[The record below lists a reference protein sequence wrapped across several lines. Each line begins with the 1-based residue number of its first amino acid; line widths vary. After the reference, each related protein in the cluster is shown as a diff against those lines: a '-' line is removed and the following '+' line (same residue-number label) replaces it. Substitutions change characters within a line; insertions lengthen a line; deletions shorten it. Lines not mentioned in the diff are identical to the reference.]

1 MRSKALQRYSG
12 GLSRRPIAGRVG
24 PDRRGLAAVSGFVWL
39 RAAVA
44 CGLLLGALPEAGFG
58 EGREGDAGGNA
69 TVQRFQLLNGLRVVL
84 LHRQG
89 GDRLVVNLLIR
100 SGSTLDPVHKS
111 GLARLS
117 ARRLLVQSP
126 DDTKELEV
134 LGIELQVD
142 VQPDATILR
151 AGMPPRRLRTFL
163 DLLGAALAPPP
174 FEDEVAPATAPVQD
188 DPPGKNPDG
197 LAHGRFRRAIFGDH
211 PYGNGSGTRK
221 GAEAIRYG
229 DLDDFRRRHYI
240 PNNASLIVVGAIP
253 GRELLDAAREKLGPW
268 TKGVPEEPGYPE
280 FPRLDRLSIQLVGEE
295 EDGSEA
301 GIVFG
306 HRAPRRSSGDFY
318 SLEVLNLLLGGL
330 GTGSRLSR
338 MFLTHRINYRFLD
351 SRIRF
356 FRIGGM
362 LQVLAKVPTQA
373 APGALTAILEAI
385 ESLKQTPVSEAE
397 LESAKTHLI
406 ASHGERM
413 RSAAAIADEL
423 TQMELFSLSKDFMH
437 RFGDHVRNLTPE
449 DIQGAAKAHF
459 STTRAVAVVTGS
471 NPNLRSRWDR
481 FGTAE
486 VVALPARSESQ

>member
-1 MRSKALQRYSG
+1 MLQGYSG
-12 GLSRRPIAGRVG
+12 GLFRRPITRRIGS
-24 PDRRGLAAVSGFVWL
+24 DRRGLAAVGRLVWL
-39 RAAVA
+39 GSALAS
-44 CGLLLGALPEAGFG
+44 GLLLGALPESGFG
-58 EGREGDAGGNA
+58 EAGERDAGGNA
-69 TVQRFQLLNGLRVVL
+69 TVQRFQLLNGLRILL

-89 GDRLVVNLLIR
+89 DDRLVVNLLVR
-100 SGSTLDPVHKS
+100 SGSTLDPSHKP

-126 DDTKELEV
+126 DDTKELQV
-134 LGIELQVD
+134 LGIELRVD

-151 AGMPPRRLRTFL
+151 ADMPPRRLRTFL

-174 FEDEVAPATAPVQD
+174 FEDKVTQAAAPVKED
-188 DPPGKNPDG
+188 SPGNTPDG
-197 LAHGRFRRAIFGDH
+197 LDHGRFRRAIFGDH
-211 PYGNGSGTRK
+211 PYGNGSGRRK
-221 GAEAIRYG
+221 GAEAILYG

-240 PNNASLIVVGAIP
+240 PNDASLIVVGPIP
-253 GRELLDAAREKLGPW
+253 GQELLDAAREKLGPW
-268 TKGVPEEPGYPE
+268 TKGALQEPGYPE

-306 HRAPRRSSGDFY
+306 HRTPRRSSSDFY
-318 SLEVLNLLLGGL
+318 SLEVLNMLLGGL

-338 MFLTHRINYRFLD
+338 VFLAHRINYLFLD

-362 LQVLAKVPTQA
+362 LQVLAKVPGKA
-373 APGALTAILEAI
+373 APGALAAILEAV

-397 LESAKTHLI
+397 LESAKTRLI

-413 RSAAAIADEL
+413 RSPEAVADEL
-423 TQMELFSLSKDFMH
+423 TQMELYSLSKDFLH
-437 RFGDHVRNLTPE
+437 RFGDHVRRLTPE
-449 DIQGAAKAHF
+449 DIQGAAKAHL

-471 NPNLRSRWDR
+471 NSTARSGWDR

-486 VVALPARSESQ
+486 VVALPVRSE

>member
-1 MRSKALQRYSG
+1 MQGYSG
-12 GLSRRPIAGRVG
+12 GLFRRPITRRIGSH
-24 PDRRGLAAVSGFVWL
+24 RRGLAAAGRSVWL
-39 RAAVA
+39 GSALAS
-44 CGLLLGALPEAGFG
+44 GLLLGVLPESGFG
-58 EGREGDAGGNA
+58 EGRERDAGGNA
-69 TVQRFQLLNGLRVVL
+69 TVQRFQLLNGLRILL
-84 LHRQG
+84 LHHPG
-89 GDRLVVNLLIR
+89 DDRLVVNLLVR
-100 SGSTLDPVHKS
+100 SGSTRDPAHKP
-111 GLARLS
+111 GLAHLS

-126 DDTKELEV
+126 DDTKELQV
-134 LGIELQVD
+134 LSIELRVD

-174 FEDEVAPATAPVQD
+174 FEDKVTQAAAPVKE
-188 DPPGKNPDG
+188 DPPGKSPDG

-211 PYGNGSGTRK
+211 PYGNGSGRMK
-221 GAEAIRYG
+221 GAEAILYG

-240 PNNASLIVVGAIP
+240 PNDASLIVVGPIP

-268 TKGVPEEPGYPE
+268 TKGVPQEPGYPE

-306 HRAPRRSSGDFY
+306 HRTPRRSSSDFY

-338 MFLTHRINYRFLD
+338 VFLTHRINYLFLD

-362 LQVLAKVPTQA
+362 LQVLAKVPTQV
-373 APGALTAILEAI
+373 APGALTAILEAV

-397 LESAKTHLI
+397 LESAKTRLI

-413 RSAAAIADEL
+413 RSPEAVADEL
-423 TQMELFSLSKDFMH
+423 TQMELFSLSKDFLH
-437 RFGDHVRNLTPE
+437 RFGDRVRRLTPE
-449 DIQGAAKAHF
+449 DIQGAAKAHL

-471 NPNLRSRWDR
+471 NPTARSRWDR

-486 VVALPARSESQ
+486 VVALPVRSE

>member
-1 MRSKALQRYSG
+1 MQGYSG
-12 GLSRRPIAGRVG
+12 GLPRGPVARRIGS
-24 PDRRGLAAVSGFVWL
+24 DRRGLAAVNRSVWL
-39 RAAVA
+39 GAALA
-44 CGLLLGALPEAGFG
+44 GGLLLGALPAVGFG
-58 EGREGDAGGNA
+58 EGREPDARENA
-69 TVQRFQLLNGLRVVL
+69 TVQRYQLLNGLRILL
-84 LHRQG
+84 LHRQD

-100 SGSTLDPVHKS
+100 SGSSLDPARKS

-117 ARRLLVQSP
+117 AGRLLVRTP
-126 DDTKELEV
+126 DDTKELQV

-151 AGMPPRRLRTFL
+151 AGMPPRRMRTFL

-174 FEDEVAPATAPVQD
+174 FEDRVPPATAPVKD
-188 DPPGKNPDG
+188 DSPEKSPDG
-197 LAHGRFRRAIFGDH
+197 LAQGRFRRAIFGDH
-211 PYGNGSGTRK
+211 PYGNGSETGK
-221 GAEAIRYG
+221 GAEAILYG

-240 PNNASLIVVGAIP
+240 PNDASLIVVGPIP

-268 TKGVPEEPGYPE
+268 TKGVPQEAGYPE
-280 FPRLDRLSIQLVGEE
+280 FPRLDRLSIQLVGDD

-306 HRAPRRSSGDFY
+306 HRTPRRLSGDFY

-338 MFLTHRINYRFLD
+338 VFLTHRINYRFLD

-362 LQVLAKVPTQA
+362 LQVLAKVPAQA
-373 APGALTAILEAI
+373 APGALTAILEAV

-397 LESAKTHLI
+397 LESAKRQLI
-406 ASHGERM
+406 DSHGERM
-413 RSAAAIADEL
+413 QSSEAVADEL
-423 TQMELFSLSKDFMH
+423 TQMELFSLSNDFLH
-437 RFGDHVRNLTPE
+437 RFGDHVRRLTPE
-449 DIQGAAKAHF
+449 DIQGAAKAHL

-486 VVALPARSESQ
+486 VVALPVRSE

>member
-1 MRSKALQRYSG
+1 MQGYSG
-12 GLSRRPIAGRVG
+12 GFPRRPITRRRG
-24 PDRRGLAAVSGFVWL
+24 PDRRGLAAVSRLVWL
-39 RAAVA
+39 GAGLAS
-44 CGLLLGALPEAGFG
+44 GLLLGAQPESGFG
-58 EGREGDAGGNA
+58 EGRERDAGGNA
-69 TVQRFQLLNGLRVVL
+69 TVQRFQLLNGLRVL
-84 LHRQG
+84 LLNRQG

-100 SGSTLDPVHKS
+100 SGSTLDPAHKS
-111 GLARLS
+111 GLARMS
-117 ARRLLVQSP
+117 ARRLLVQTP
-126 DDTKELEV
+126 DDTKELQV
-134 LGIELQVD
+134 LGIGLQVD

-174 FEDEVAPATAPVQD
+174 FEDEVAQATEPVEED
-188 DPPGKNPDG
+188 LPGKSPDG
-197 LAHGRFRRAIFGDH
+197 LAHGHFRRAIFGDH
-211 PYGNGSGTRK
+211 PYGNGSGRK
-221 GAEAIRYG
+221 KGTEAILYG

-240 PNNASLIVVGAIP
+240 PNDASLIVVGP
-253 GRELLDAAREKLGPW
+253 VPERELLDVAREKLGPW
-268 TKGVPEEPGYPE
+268 TKGVPQEPGYPE
-280 FPRLDRLSIQLVGEE
+280 FPRLDLLSIQLVGEE

-301 GIVFG
+301 EIVFG
-306 HRAPRRSSGDFY
+306 HRTPRRSSGDFY

-362 LQVLAKVPTQA
+362 LQVLAKVPTRA
-373 APGALTAILEAI
+373 APGALTAILEAV

-397 LESAKTHLI
+397 LESAKTQLV

-413 RSAAAIADEL
+413 RYPEAVADEL
-423 TQMELFSLSKDFMH
+423 TQMELFSLSKDFLH
-437 RFGDHVRNLTPE
+437 RFGDHVRRLTPE
-449 DIQGAAKAHF
+449 DIQGAAKAHL

-471 NPNLRSRWDR
+471 NPKVRSRWDR

-486 VVALPARSESQ
+486 VVALPEPPE

>member
-1 MRSKALQRYSG
+1 MQGYSG
-12 GLSRRPIAGRVG
+12 GLSRRPITRRIGS
-24 PDRRGLAAVSGFVWL
+24 DRGGLAAVDRSVWL
-39 RAAVA
+39 GAALIS
-44 CGLLLGALPEAGFG
+44 GLLAAALPESGFG
-58 EGREGDAGGNA
+58 DGREHEAGGIA
-69 TVQRFQLLNGLRVVL
+69 TVQRFQLLNGLRILL
-84 LHRQG
+84 LHRPG

-100 SGSTLDPVHKS
+100 SGSTLDPPQKP

-117 ARRLLVQSP
+117 ARRLLVRTP
-126 DDTKELEV
+126 GDTKELEV
-134 LGIELQVD
+134 LGIELKVE
-142 VQPDATILR
+142 VHPDATVLR

-174 FEDEVAPATAPVQD
+174 FEDKVAQAAAPVKE
-188 DPPGKNPDG
+188 DPPEESPDG
-197 LAHGRFRRAIFGDH
+197 LAEGRFRRSIFGDH
-211 PYGNGSGTRK
+211 PYGNGSGSRQ
-221 GAEAIRYG
+221 GAEAVLYG

-240 PNNASLIVVGAIP
+240 PNDAALILVGSIP

-268 TKGVPEEPGYPE
+268 TKGVPQEPGYPE

-295 EDGSEA
+295 EEGSEA

-306 HRAPRRSSGDFY
+306 HRAPRRSSGDYY

-330 GTGSRLSR
+330 ATGSRLSR
-338 MFLTHRINYRFLD
+338 VFLTHRINYRFLD

-362 LQVLAKVPTQA
+362 LQVLAKVPAQA
-373 APGALTAILEAI
+373 APGALAAILEAV

-397 LESAKTHLI
+397 LESAKTQLI

-413 RSAAAIADEL
+413 RSPESVADEL
-423 TQMELFSLSKDFMH
+423 TQMELFSLSKDFLH
-437 RFGDHVRNLTPE
+437 RFGDHVRSLTPE
-449 DIQGAAKAHF
+449 DIQGAAKAHL

-471 NPNLRSRWDR
+471 IPKVRSRWDR

-486 VVALPARSESQ
+486 VVALPVRSE

>member
-1 MRSKALQRYSG
+1 MQGYSG
-12 GLSRRPIAGRVG
+12 GLSRRPITRRNGSG
-24 PDRRGLAAVSGFVWL
+24 RRGLLALGRCVWLGAAAVSG
-39 RAAVA
+39 
-44 CGLLLGALPEAGFG
+44 LLSGTLPESGFG
-58 EGREGDAGGNA
+58 QGRERDAGGNA
-69 TVQRFQLLNGLRVVL
+69 SVQRVQLLNGLRILL

-100 SGSTLDPVHKS
+100 SGSTLDPAHKP

-117 ARRLLVQSP
+117 AHRLLVRTP

-134 LGIELQVD
+134 LGIELQVE

-174 FEDEVAPATAPVQD
+174 FEDKAAQATAPVKE
-188 DPPGKNPDG
+188 DPAGRGPDG
-197 LAHGRFRRAIFGDH
+197 LAHGLFRRAIFGDH
-211 PYGNGSGTRK
+211 PYGDGSGRRK
-221 GAEAIRYG
+221 GAEAILYG
-229 DLDDFRRRHYI
+229 DLDDFRRRHYL
-240 PNNASLIVVGAIP
+240 PNDASLVVVGPVP

-268 TKGVPEEPGYPE
+268 TKGTPREPGYPE
-280 FPRLDRLSIQLVGEE
+280 FPRLDRLSIRLVGAEA
-295 EDGSEA
+295 DGAEA

-306 HRAPRRSSGDFY
+306 HRTPRRSSGDFY

-330 GTGSRLSR
+330 AAGSRLSR
-338 MFLTHRINYRFLD
+338 VFLTHRINYRFLD

-362 LQVLAKVPTQA
+362 LQVLAKVPTRA
-373 APGALTAILEAI
+373 APSALTAILEAV

-397 LESAKTHLI
+397 LESAKTQLI

-413 RSAAAIADEL
+413 RSPEAVADEL
-423 TQMELFSLSKDFMH
+423 TQMELFSLSKDFLH
-437 RFGDHVRNLTPE
+437 RFGDHVRRLTPE
-449 DIQGAAKAHF
+449 DIQGAAKAHL

-471 NPNLRSRWDR
+471 NPDLRSRWDR

-486 VVALPARSESQ
+486 VVALPVRSE

>member
-1 MRSKALQRYSG
+1 MQGNSG
-12 GLSRRPIAGRVG
+12 GLSRGPIPRRIAFGC
-24 PDRRGLAAVSGFVWL
+24 RGLAALNRSVWL
-39 RAAVA
+39 GAALA
-44 CGLLLGALPEAGFG
+44 GGLLLGAHPESGFG
-58 EGREGDAGGNA
+58 EGRERDARGNA
-69 TVQRFQLLNGLRVVL
+69 TVQRYQLLNGLRIL
-84 LHRQG
+84 LLQRQG

-100 SGSTLDPVHKS
+100 SGSTLDPVHKL

-117 ARRLLVQSP
+117 AGRLLVRTP

-142 VQPDATILR
+142 VQPDATVFR
-151 AGMPPRRLRTFL
+151 AAMPPRRLRTFL
-163 DLLGAALAPPP
+163 DLLGTALAPPP
-174 FEDEVAPATAPVQD
+174 FEDKGAPATAPVKD
-188 DPPGKNPDG
+188 DLLGKSPDG

-211 PYGNGSGTRK
+211 PYGNGSETGK
-221 GAEAIRYG
+221 GAEAILYG

-240 PNNASLIVVGAIP
+240 PNDASLIVVGAIP

-268 TKGVPEEPGYPE
+268 TKGVPQDPGYPE
-280 FPRLDRLSIQLVGEE
+280 FPRLDRLSIQLVGDGEG
-295 EDGSEA
+295 GSEA

-306 HRAPRRSSGDFY
+306 HRTPRRLSGDFY

-338 MFLTHRINYRFLD
+338 VFLTHRINYRFLD

-373 APGALTAILEAI
+373 APGALTAILEAV

-397 LESAKTHLI
+397 LESAKTQLI
-406 ASHGERM
+406 AGHGERM
-413 RSAAAIADEL
+413 RSPGAVADEL
-423 TQMELFSLSKDFMH
+423 TQMELFSLSNDFLH
-437 RFGDHVRNLTPE
+437 RFGDHVRRLTPE
-449 DIQGAAKAHF
+449 DIQGAAKAHL

-471 NPNLRSRWDR
+471 NPRLRSRWDR
-481 FGTAE
+481 LGTAE
-486 VVALPARSESQ
+486 VIALPVPSE

>member
-1 MRSKALQRYSG
+1 L
-12 GLSRRPIAGRVG
+12 AG
-24 PDRRGLAAVSGFVWL
+24 
-39 RAAVA
+39 
-44 CGLLLGALPEAGFG
+44 GLLLGAQPESGFG
-58 EGREGDAGGNA
+58 EGRERDVRGDA
-69 TVQRFQLLNGLRVVL
+69 TVQRYQLLNGLRILL

-89 GDRLVVNLLIR
+89 GGRLVVNLLIR
-100 SGSTLDPVHKS
+100 SGSILDPVDKL

-117 ARRLLVQSP
+117 AGRLLVRTS
-126 DDTKELEV
+126 DDTQELEV

-142 VQPDATILR
+142 VQPDATIFR

-174 FEDEVAPATAPVQD
+174 FEDRVGPANAPVKD
-188 DPPGKNPDG
+188 DPLGKSPDG
-197 LAHGRFRRAIFGDH
+197 LAHGRFRRAIFGHH
-211 PYGNGSGTRK
+211 PYGNGSETGK
-221 GAEAIRYG
+221 GAEAILYG

-240 PNNASLIVVGAIP
+240 PNHASLIVVGAIP
-253 GRELLDAAREKLGPW
+253 GRELMDAAREKLGPW
-268 TKGVPEEPGYPE
+268 TKGVPQAPGYAE
-280 FPRLDRLSIQLVGEE
+280 FPRLDRLSIQLKGDE

-306 HRAPRRSSGDFY
+306 HRTPRRSSGDFY

-338 MFLTHRINYRFLD
+338 VFLNHRINYGFLD

-373 APGALTAILEAI
+373 APRALTAILEAV

-397 LESAKTHLI
+397 LESAKTQLI
-406 ASHGERM
+406 AGHGERM
-413 RSAAAIADEL
+413 RSPGAVADEL
-423 TQMELFSLSKDFMH
+423 TQMELFSLPNDYIH
-437 RFGDHVRNLTPE
+437 RFGDHVRRLTAE
-449 DIQGAAKAHF
+449 DIQGAAKAHL

-471 NPNLRSRWDR
+471 NPKLRSRWDR
-481 FGTAE
+481 FGAAE
-486 VVALPARSESQ
+486 VITLPVLSE

>member
-1 MRSKALQRYSG
+1 MQGYSG
-12 GLSRRPIAGRVG
+12 GLSPRPITRRIGSDRRRRAAAGR
-24 PDRRGLAAVSGFVWL
+24 LVWL
-39 RAAVA
+39 GAVLA
-44 CGLLLGALPEAGFG
+44 SGLLLGALPESGFG
-58 EGREGDAGGNA
+58 QSRDREAGGNA
-69 TVQRFQLLNGLRVVL
+69 TVQRFQLLNGLRVLL

-89 GDRLVVNLLIR
+89 GDRLFVNLLIR
-100 SGSTLDPVHKS
+100 SGSTLDPADKP

-117 ARRLLVQSP
+117 ASRLLVQTP
-126 DDTKELEV
+126 DDTKELQV
-134 LGIELQVD
+134 LGIELEVD

-151 AGMPPRRLRTFL
+151 ADMPPRRLRTFL

-174 FEDEVAPATAPVQD
+174 FEDKVAQATAPVKD
-188 DPPGKNPDG
+188 DSPGKSPDG

-211 PYGNGSGTRK
+211 PYGNGSGRRR
-221 GAEAIRYG
+221 GAEAILHG

-240 PNNASLIVVGAIP
+240 PNDASLIVVGPIP
-253 GRELLDAAREKLGPW
+253 GSELMDVAREKLGPW
-268 TKGVPEEPGYPE
+268 TKGVFQEPGYPE
-280 FPRLDRLSIQLVGEE
+280 FPRLDRLSIQLVGEDE
-295 EDGSEA
+295 GGSEA

-306 HRAPRRSSGDFY
+306 HRTPRRSSGDFY

-338 MFLTHRINYRFLD
+338 VFLTHRINYRFLD

-362 LQVLAKVPTQA
+362 LQVLAKVPAQA
-373 APGALTAILEAI
+373 AAGALTAILEAV

-397 LESAKTHLI
+397 LESAKTRLI

-413 RSAAAIADEL
+413 RSPEAVADEL
-423 TQMELFSLSKDFMH
+423 TQMELFSLSKDFLH
-437 RFGDHVRNLTPE
+437 RFGDHVRTLTPE
-449 DIQGAAKAHF
+449 DIQGAAKAHL

-471 NPNLRSRWDR
+471 NPKVRSRWDR

-486 VVALPARSESQ
+486 VVALPVSSE

>member
-1 MRSKALQRYSG
+1 M
-12 GLSRRPIAGRVG
+12 SR
-24 PDRRGLAAVSGFVWL
+24 FVWL
-39 RAAVA
+39 GAAVA
-44 CGLLLGALPEAGFG
+44 SGLLLGALPESGFG
-58 EGREGDAGGNA
+58 VGREHDAGGIA
-69 TVQRFQLLNGLRVVL
+69 TVKRFQLLNGLRILL

-100 SGSTLDPVHKS
+100 SGSTLDPVHQP

-117 ARRLLVQSP
+117 ARRLLVQTP

-134 LGIELQVD
+134 LGIELQVE

-151 AGMPPRRLRTFL
+151 FVMPHRRLRTFL
-163 DLLGAALAPPP
+163 DLLGAALAPPL
-174 FEDEVAPATAPVQD
+174 FEDKAAPAGAPVKD
-188 DPPGKNPDG
+188 DPPGKSPDG
-197 LAHGRFRRAIFGDH
+197 LAYGRFRRAIFGDH

-221 GAEAIRYG
+221 GVEAILYG
-229 DLDDFRRRHYI
+229 DLNDFRRRHYI
-240 PNNASLIVVGAIP
+240 PNDASLIVVGAIP

-268 TKGVPEEPGYPE
+268 TKGVPREPGHPE

-306 HRAPRRSSGDFY
+306 HRTPSRSSGDFY

-338 MFLTHRINYRFLD
+338 VFLTHRINYRFLD

-362 LQVLAKVPTQA
+362 LQVLARVPAQA
-373 APGALTAILEAI
+373 AAGALTAILEAV
-385 ESLKQTPVSEAE
+385 ESLKQTQVSEAE
-397 LESAKTHLI
+397 LESAKTQLI

-413 RSAAAIADEL
+413 RSPEAVADEL
-423 TQMELFSLSKDFMH
+423 TQMELFSLSKDFLH
-437 RFGDHVRNLTPE
+437 RFGDHVRSLTPE
-449 DIQGAAKAHF
+449 DIQGAAKAHL

-471 NPNLRSRWDR
+471 NPRVRSRWDR

-486 VVALPARSESQ
+486 VVALPVRSE